1 MWVILS
7 LDGVGEYHDR
17 SRAHSGLYEEL
28 AARFY
33 KTHRSK
39 RTLTTTTLHTGNAD
53 QSAKLLEQWRD
64 ADILGMTFEFATP
77 IGRAANPQLD
87 LIGDARNKVIDDLI
101 RLKKKYGG
109 FMKNSVWGFEMQRPE
124 NLASWVGEKNCPTAK
139 FSISFDS
146 LGRRKRPCVLGSNA
160 ENPLGKKPNCSAC
173 GCHVPTVLE
182 GVRRLDRQTLQS
194 AFWFLN

>member
-1 MWVILS
+1 MVSFTLRGLVVSLLSDRMFLTLLLKLYRLTGWLRMACWSKRVWLGGGYENWDVEDLPRNMWVILS

-109 FMKNSVWGFEMQRPE
+109 G
-124 NLASWVGEKNCPTAK
+124 G
-139 FSISFDS
+139 
-146 LGRRKRPCVLGSNA
+146 
-160 ENPLGKKPNCSAC
+160 
-173 GCHVPTVLE
+173 
-182 GVRRLDRQTLQS
+182 
-194 AFWFLN
+194 